1 LIADNES
8 LRKELNESRI
18 LMAKTEQEY
27 IDKIESINAQNH
39 RDREFLKKQ
48 NFDTLTENN
57 KANFLKIE
65 KLQAEHKA
73 QADELTR

>member
-1 LIADNES
+1 
-8 LRKELNESRI
+8 
-18 LMAKTEQEY
+18 MAKTEQEY

-73 QADELTR
+73 